1 MVHVRIPYRIN
12 LVIGILAVL
21 AGCRDDASRTELE
34 ALRAEVAQLKQ
45 AQAQMQ
51 GVLATLQSKGAG
63 APAGTTTAVPAPEAP
78 GREAA
83 HRIPSGSSPRKGP
96 QNAAVTVVEF
106 ADFQCPFCQQN
117 AGLVH
122 KLVQEFPN
130 DVEVVFKNFPLGKH
144 TQAVDAARAAWAAN
158 QQGRFW
164 EMHDAIYSGDIQQLP
179 PAVLRGYAERIGLD
193 MARYD
198 ADVASDKARQA
209 VAFDKMV
216 GKSARVNGTPTYF
229 VNGKRVQDA
238 SPQGVRAKVREEL
251 DAARAASDR

>member
-1 MVHVRIPYRIN
+1 MVHVRLPYRIN
-12 LVIGILAVL
+12 LVVGILVVL
-21 AGCRDDASRTELE
+21 AGCGDDASRSELD
-34 ALRAEVAQLKQ
+34 ALRAEVAALKQ
-45 AQAQMQ
+45 GQAQMQ
-51 GVLATLQSKGAG
+51 AVLATLQSKGG
-63 APAGTTTAVPAPEAP
+63 APAGTTTAVPSHEAP
-78 GREAA
+78 GPEAA
-83 HRIPSGSSPRKGP
+83 HRIPTSFSPRTGP

-130 DVEVVFKNFPLGKH
+130 DVQVVFKNFPLGKH
-144 TQAVDAARAAWAAN
+144 AQAVDAARAAWAAH

-198 ADVASDKARQA
+198 ADVASDKARQS

-216 GKSARVNGTPTYF
+216 GKSARVSGTPTYF

-238 SPQGVRAKVREEL
+238 SQQGVRAKVREEL
-251 DAARAASDR
+251 DAVRAASGR